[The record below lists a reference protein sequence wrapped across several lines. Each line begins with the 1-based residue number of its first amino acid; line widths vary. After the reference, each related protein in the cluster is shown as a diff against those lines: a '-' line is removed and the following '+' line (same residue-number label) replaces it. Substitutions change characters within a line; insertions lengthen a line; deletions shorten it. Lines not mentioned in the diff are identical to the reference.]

1 MLSQILSTLTYKTY
15 SGSTQLSGDTVA
27 ALGGMFAAMMIPS
40 IAILVVTIIGMWK
53 VFEKAGYA
61 GWKSIIPFYN
71 MYIITEISGQN
82 GWLFLLSFIPFVGT
96 LIWSIMVSIKI
107 APAFGKSTAFA
118 IGLIF
123 LTPIFYCILGF
134 GDAKYTLG
142 KASTNSATEP
152 KADKS

>member
-1 MLSQILSTLTYKTY
+1 MLSQILSTLTYN
-15 SGSTQLSGDTVA
+15 SLSNSTQLSDNVTA
-27 ALGGMFAAMMIPS
+27 AFGGMFAAMMIPFV
-40 IAILVVTIIGMWK
+40 AVLVVTIIGMWK

-71 MYIITEISGQN
+71 MYILTEISGQN
-82 GWLFLLSFIPFVGT
+82 GWLFLLSFIPFVGS
-96 LIWSIMVSIKI
+96 LIWSIMVSVKM

-134 GDAKYTLG
+134 GNAQYTLG
-142 KASTNSATEP
+142 KASTNSAKEP
-152 KADKS
+152 KAN

>member
-1 MLSQILSTLTYKTY
+1 MLSQILSTLTYNTY
-15 SGSTQLSGDTVA
+15 SGSTQLSGDTAA

-82 GWLFLLSFIPFVGT
+82 GWLFLLSFIPFVGS
-96 LIWSIMVSIKI
+96 LIWSI
-107 APAFGKSTAFA
+107 
-118 IGLIF
+118 L
-123 LTPIFYCILGF
+123 
-134 GDAKYTLG
+134 
-142 KASTNSATEP
+142 
-152 KADKS
+152 